1 MESPRLHSDTIEEVK
16 QRADIFDVVSDYV
29 ILRKRGKDYSGLCP
43 FHDEKT
49 PSFSVST
56 DKQVYYCFGC
66 GAGGNVFKFL
76 MDLNKRSFSD
86 VVLDLAQRY
95 QVPIKTLEPQQKQ
108 EIQRQISLR
117 EQLYEILAVTANFYQ
132 HALRESQGEIALNYL
147 KQERNLTEETIQ
159 QFQLGYAPGG
169 WETLYRY
176 LVEIKKYSL
185 TLVEEAGLIKKRKSG
200 RGYYDRFR
208 DRIIIPIRDTR
219 GRVIA
224 FGSRTLADDK
234 PKYLNSPET
243 PLFDKSQTL
252 FALDRAKNS
261 ISSED
266 RALVVEGYFD
276 AIALHVAGITNVV
289 ASLGTA
295 LTVQQLQQI
304 LRYTPSK
311 QVILNF
317 DADVAGIK
325 ATHRAIAAIENEVY
339 SGQVQ
344 LRILN
349 LPDAKDADDFLQSSE
364 NAVTIYR
371 QYIDDSPLWLDWQI
385 EQLLIDK
392 DLNKADLFQQAAKDI
407 VKLISKIDDNNL
419 RTKYMIKSAEILY
432 QGDAQDL
439 KILGENIRLKVE
451 QQRREISQR
460 RKNKIN
466 LKSKKNTELK
476 QSKNKV
482 QESSNVSD
490 LPISDEK
497 NSLQAAESELLR
509 IYLHYPEY
517 RTDIITALEEKD
529 LLFTLPQHR
538 FLWLE
543 IMKLN
548 TDRSENDPDNE
559 LLFHL
564 QSISSKFTK
573 KMPKIVDILY
583 LKRQEYRQEK
593 IHKEDVNRLP
603 LVINNSIATLEY
615 INCEKYKNYCLQQVQ
630 KLDFYQ
636 EADKIKYQ
644 YYFQQSIEAQKKL
657 ERLDKQRC
665 QNNSDLVF

>member
-49 PSFSVST
+49 PSFSVSS

-76 MDLNKRSFSD
+76 MELNKRSFSD

-117 EQLYEILAVTANFYQ
+117 EQLYQVLAVTANFYQ

-208 DRIIIPIRDTR
+208 DRIIIPIRDTQ

-224 FGSRTLADDK
+224 FGSRTLADEK

-243 PLFDKSQTL
+243 PLFEKGKTL
-252 FALDRAKNS
+252 FALDRARDS

-276 AIALHVAGITNVV
+276 AIALHAAGITNVV

-317 DADVAGIK
+317 DADFAGIK

-349 LPDAKDADDFLQSSE
+349 LPDTKDADEFLQSSDD
-364 NAVTIYR
+364 AVTIYR
-371 QYIDDSPLWLDWQI
+371 QYIDDSPLFLDWKI
-385 EQLLIDK
+385 EQILIDK
-392 DLNKADLFQQAAKDI
+392 DLNKADFFQQAAKDI
-407 VKLISKIDDNNL
+407 VKLISKIDRDDL
-419 RTKYMIKSAEILY
+419 RTKYITKSAELLSKNDFQYSKTLFQTIQL
-432 QGDAQDL
+432 QV
-439 KILGENIRLKVE
+439 K
-451 QQRREISQR
+451 QQR
-460 RKNKIN
+460 KGKIFT
-466 LKSKKNTELK
+466 KSKKK
-476 QSKNKV
+476 IIK
-482 QESSNVSD
+482 SSNVSD
-490 LPISDEK
+490 LPISDRNNILEVTE
-497 NSLQAAESELLR
+497 ADILR

-517 RTDIITALEEKD
+517 RKDIITALEEKD
-529 LLFTLPQHR
+529 LLFTLPHHR

-543 IMKLN
+543 IMKLEA
-548 TDRSENDPDNE
+548 DRSENDPNNE

-564 QSISSKFTK
+564 QSISSEFTK
-573 KMPKIVDILY
+573 TMPKIVDILY
-583 LKRQEYRQEK
+583 SKRQEYRQEK
-593 IHKEDVNRLP
+593 IYKEDITRLP

-636 EADKIKYQ
+636 EGDKIKHT

-657 ERLDKQRC
+657 EQLEKQRC